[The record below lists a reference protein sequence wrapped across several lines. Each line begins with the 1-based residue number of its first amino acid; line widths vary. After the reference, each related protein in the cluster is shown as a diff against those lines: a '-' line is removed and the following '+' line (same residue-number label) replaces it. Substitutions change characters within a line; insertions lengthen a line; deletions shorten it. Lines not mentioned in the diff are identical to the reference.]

1 MPRINP
7 LTNPTGATAA
17 TLSAV
22 KSKLGMVPNLF
33 ATLAVSPVALNGYLA
48 LSEATSKGV
57 LTAAQR
63 EIVALAV
70 AETNACDYCLAAHSA
85 IGQGAGLNSAQ
96 IQAARLA
103 QGGNPKEHALASL
116 ARRITETRGNISDGE
131 LAQFKAIEGFDDA
144 VVLEVITLVALN
156 TLTNY
161 VNHIA
166 QTTIDFPAVAP
177 AIAA

>member
-7 LTNPTGATAA
+7 LTQPEGAIAA
-17 TLSAV
+17 TLQAV
-22 KSKLGMVPNLF
+22 KSKLGMVPNMF
-33 ATLAVSPVALNGYLA
+33 ATLAHSPAALNGYLA
-48 LSEATSKGV
+48 LSDATSKGV

-70 AETNACDYCLAAHSA
+70 AETNACGYCLAAHSA
-85 IGQGAGLNSAQ
+85 IGKGAGLSSAQ
-96 IQAARLA
+96 INAARLA
-103 QGGNPKEHALASL
+103 KGSTDKDQALASF
-116 ARRITETRGNISDGE
+116 ARRITETRGTISDAE
-131 LAQFKAIEGFDDA
+131 LAEFKATGFDDA
-144 VVLEVITLVALN
+144 VVLEVITHVALN

-166 QTTIDFPAVAP
+166 QTTIDFPAVPA